1 MKNKF
6 LVVFS
11 IVFLLILG
19 FFYHRYQVPPNIDF
33 PKLELTTISGE
44 SVSLQD
50 FSGKPIL
57 INFYQSW
64 CGPCLREMPS
74 LAELSADKD
83 IKVICISDESLEII
97 KKIASQFPSNILFLK
112 MKGNRKE
119 IGIYTIPA
127 TYLINQKGE
136 KVLEKIGGEDWNSNT
151 VKTEMSFLLKK

>member
-6 LVVFS
+6 LVVFI
-11 IVFLLILG
+11 IVFLIILG

-33 PKLELTTISGE
+33 PNLELTTISGE

-50 FSGKPIL
+50 FSEKPIL

-64 CGPCLREMPS
+64 CGPCLQEMPS

-83 IKVICISDESLEII
+83 LKVICISDESAEVIQ
-97 KKIASQFPSNILFLK
+97 KVADRFPSNILFLK

-119 IGIYTIPA
+119 IGIYTIPT
-127 TYLINQKGE
+127 TYLINQKGK
-136 KVLEKIGGEDWNSNT
+136 KVLEKIGGEDWNSG
-151 VKTEMSFLLKK
+151 EMKSELKVLLNR